1 MVTGTSHDG
10 ALFVGD
16 CSDGKFTPGEIRCSN
31 CNEVLEDEIA
41 KQGRRIWFA
50 TRCQTSVPIQLG
62 FSWAPLRCTDGG
74 IEVGKSSL
82 EFANRGVLNC
92 TDKMKIAKEQHD
104 GRRA

>member
-74 IEVGKSSL
+74 IEVEKSSL
-82 EFANRGVLNC
+82 EFANPPGSAPILGEEKWPSPKKRQ
-92 TDKMKIAKEQHD
+92 TS
-104 GRRA
+104 